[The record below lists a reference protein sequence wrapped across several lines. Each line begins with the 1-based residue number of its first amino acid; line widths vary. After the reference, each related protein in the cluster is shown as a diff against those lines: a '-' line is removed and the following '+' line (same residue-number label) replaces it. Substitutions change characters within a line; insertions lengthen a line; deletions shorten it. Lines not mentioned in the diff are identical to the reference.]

1 MHACDPTRYAT
12 AQQKMS
18 RAAHPKETATLIQL
32 LCAAG
37 SATAPAGSLQ
47 LVAASATVGRPLR
60 RQLASLSGRPSF
72 EVVQPSE
79 ADAPPR
85 GVLADAAGDA
95 ASPDA
100 AAGGRAGGRAGGAAR
115 AVGLPANLAV
125 RVVTSE
131 ADNVLTAL
139 HAELAALPHA
149 QAIVFVP
156 WGRGVRTELRLLRQ
170 CGLPLAAPLADALG
184 AGNLTA
190 PRADTAAAAAAET
203 GAEAEQ
209 GARVLVAAPSAARGL
224 DVHGVDLVVVM
235 GVPPSADHFLHLAGR
250 TARYGAPG
258 TVLLLA
264 TPEERAS
271 RLPALGSQLGLDL
284 AADVRHSHTAERNE
298 EWASQWA
305 VHQKIVDGSGATA

>member
-1 MHACDPTRYAT
+1 
-12 AQQKMS
+12 MS
-18 RAAHPKETATLIQL
+18 RAAHPKEAATLIQL

-37 SATAPAGSLQ
+37 ATAASPGDLQ
-47 LVAASATVGRPLR
+47 IVAASATVGRPLR

-72 EVVQPSE
+72 EVVQPTA

-85 GVLADAAGDA
+85 EAHA
-95 ASPDA
+95 A
-100 AAGGRAGGRAGGAAR
+100 AAGGRAGGAGGAGGGAR

-125 RVVTSE
+125 RVVTSD
-131 ADNVLTAL
+131 ADNVLAAL
-139 HAELAALPHA
+139 HAELAAVPHA

-190 PRADTAAAAAAET
+190 PRADALGAAPAAVQAEAE
-203 GAEAEQ
+203 AEAEQ

-284 AADVRHSHTAERNE
+284 AADVRHSHRCVAHVVTPSREHMART
-298 EWASQWA
+298 
-305 VHQKIVDGSGATA
+305 DD